1 MVIVSRRLSENM
13 FSRRTWARIEFLAE
27 LFLFRRTLRAFR
39 SSRTDSEGPIKVA
52 PLWLIAGA
60 IDQALNTWLY
70 DRDVGSIRTKPWR
83 RGLPVQVVLFL
94 ALRRVSRS
102 KRTMESFSVG
112 ASLGR
117 IGYRFWY
124 GVVNPV
130 PGDDA

>member
-1 MVIVSRRLSENM
+1 M

-27 LFLFRRTLRAFR
+27 LFLLCRILREFR
-39 SSRTDSEGPIKVA
+39 SASADSEDPIQVV

-60 IDQALNTWLY
+60 IDQAFYAWLY
-70 DRDVGSIRTKPWR
+70 DRDAGSIRTKPWR
-83 RGLPVQVVLFL
+83 RGVPVQVVLFL
-94 ALRRVSRS
+94 AVRRASRS
-102 KRTMESFSVG
+102 KSATESFSVG

-117 IGYRFWY
+117 IAYRFWY